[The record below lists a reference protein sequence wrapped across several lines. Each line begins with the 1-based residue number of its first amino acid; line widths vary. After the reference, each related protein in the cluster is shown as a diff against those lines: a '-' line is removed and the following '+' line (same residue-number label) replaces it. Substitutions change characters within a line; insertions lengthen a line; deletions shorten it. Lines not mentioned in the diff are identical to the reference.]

1 MNYPDTKPFKTT
13 HRAFVAVVIF
23 FFVALGVYSFIFY
36 TLMASSRNGAS
47 LQKQI
52 AGLEVRENEV
62 GTLKK
67 ELSDMEGQQKTLS
80 SYFIDANDIVPFLD
94 TVEGYGKTT
103 NVVTKFDSFDIK
115 NNPNRLEVSLVADGS
130 FTDLYR
136 FLGFLENAPYAISI
150 SKMDLQLS
158 VPLGLQPSGTSS
170 KTTGWEAR
178 VNLSVVSITGTK

>member
-158 VPLGLQPSGTSS
+158 VARGLQPSGTSP

-178 VNLSVVSITGTK
+178 VNLSVFSITGTK